1 MGLVKG
7 FAVLVFVVLGLVAAW
22 LTYRRPGNRVAV
34 NLLITYTILL
44 SFSVGFTQRES
55 WPFSTWPFIA
65 GRVARPSTFPR
76 IVAIDAQEK
85 EYQIDYRAWEPFEF
99 DELMAWKDQ
108 FFSRF
113 DATTKD
119 RIATYLLDH
128 LDTAR
133 RQWAAG
139 ERRHYFDRFFG
150 PLSAPLFLGHR
161 AYWDVAVPDR
171 AFSGLRFYEE
181 TWDVEQ
187 RARDPSSISRRLVYE
202 YRRP

>member
-1 MGLVKG
+1 MGLIKG
-7 FAVLVFVVLGLVAAW
+7 FAVLVFVVLGLAAAW
-22 LTYRRPGNRVAV
+22 STYRRPGRRVAV
-34 NLLITYTILL
+34 NLLIAYTILL
-44 SFSVGFTQRES
+44 SFAVGFSQRES

-76 IVAIDAQEK
+76 IVAIDAQGK

-99 DELMAWKDQ
+99 DEIMAWKDRH
-108 FFSRF
+108 FAGF
-113 DATTKD
+113 DTPTKD
-119 RIATYLLDH
+119 RVAAYLLNH
-128 LDTAR
+128 VDTAR
-133 RQWAAG
+133 QQWAAS

-161 AYWDVAVPDR
+161 AYWDAAVPDR
-171 AFSGLRFYEE
+171 PLTGLRFYQE